1 MRTSKKIIRLRQKHP
16 LLTGSEIGRTLNVS
30 KQYVSKIL
38 KREGLNNRQPHYKK
52 KITTCLYCQK
62 VTPNKQKFCPKS
74 SCAKEY
80 YYIDVECSF
89 CHYKF
94 KMQRSHIIQRYNRG
108 MQHIYCSNRCYC
120 SGQKDVISKGGNKRS
135 TFRAMGS

>member
-1 MRTSKKIIRLRQKHP
+1 MRTSRKIIRLRQKHP

-94 KMQRSHIIQRYNRG
+94 KLARHTIINAHKAGSRN
-108 MQHIYCSNRCYC
+108 IYCSRTCYA
-120 SGQKDVISKGGNKRS
+120 KGKSEGL
-135 TFRAMGS
+135 

>member
-52 KITTCLYCQK
+52 NITKMKK
-62 VTPNKQKFCPKS
+62 VITAIMAS
-74 SCAKEY
+74 
-80 YYIDVECSF
+80 
-89 CHYKF
+89 
-94 KMQRSHIIQRYNRG
+94 
-108 MQHIYCSNRCYC
+108 
-120 SGQKDVISKGGNKRS
+120 
-135 TFRAMGS
+135 

>member
-52 KITTCLYCQK
+52 QITTCLYCQK

-80 YYIDVECSF
+80 YYINVECSF

-94 KMQRSHIIQRYNRG
+94 KLARHTIINAHKAGSRN
-108 MQHIYCSNRCYC
+108 IYCSRKCYA
-120 SGQKDVISKGGNKRS
+120 KGKSEGL
-135 TFRAMGS
+135 